1 MGTGKRGT
9 GLKDEKIVLCG
20 ANAYNQKYYFNEEF
34 DSLPESVKKELQIM
48 CVWFVQEVG
57 GVLALEFDEDGN
69 LELRTEAHEY
79 DGSIDEIGSY
89 LKIKQIREE
98 RRELLESLELYFRVF
113 YLGMDPEEA
122 GEDRGE

>member
-1 MGTGKRGT
+1 MYQ
-9 GLKDEKIVLCG
+9 ENVVLCG
-20 ANAYNQKYYFNEEF
+20 ASAYEKKFYFNEDF
-34 DSLPESVKKELQIM
+34 SSLPQNIRDELQIM

-57 GVLALEFDEDGN
+57 GVLILEFDEDGN
-69 LELRTEAHEY
+69 LELRTEADEY

-113 YLGMDPEEA
+113 YLGLDPEDGGKEQQ
-122 GEDRGE
+122 

>member
-20 ANAYNQKYYFNEEF
+20 ANAYNQKYYINEEF

>member
-1 MGTGKRGT
+1 M
-9 GLKDEKIVLCG
+9 KDEKIVLCG
-20 ANAYNQKYYFNEEF
+20 ANAYNQKYYFNEKF

-98 RRELLESLELYFRVF
+98 RRELLESLELYFRMF

>member
-34 DSLPESVKKELQIM
+34 NSLPESVKKELQIM

>member
-57 GVLALEFDEDGN
+57 GVLALEFDGDGN

>member
-34 DSLPESVKKELQIM
+34 NSLPESVKKELQIM

-57 GVLALEFDEDGN
+57 GVLALEFDGDGN

>member
-1 MGTGKRGT
+1 M
-9 GLKDEKIVLCG
+9 KDEKIVLCG
-20 ANAYNQKYYFNEEF
+20 ANAYNQKYYFNDEF

-57 GVLALEFDEDGN
+57 GVLILEFDEDGN
-69 LELRTEAHEY
+69 LELRTEADEY

>member
-1 MGTGKRGT
+1 M
-9 GLKDEKIVLCG
+9 KDEKIVLCG

-98 RRELLESLELYFRVF
+98 RRSCWNPWSSISGCF